1 MKHQLTFQ
9 TKDEGYCSSD
19 SSNCSECSMDSM
31 EGIISGIEA
40 LLDSDESI
48 HKASNWTPLF
58 IEPFVKGSNWIPLDM
73 DICTRN
79 LEPSWTE
86 RAKYIKY
93 AIDAFEAEVIPDYR
107 LNKKRKEEEFAICRN
122 IVDDLVLNCKKKPTK
137 KRPIH
142 DTAIVDC
149 KMEPARKIE
158 MPPEL
163 ELFSRI
169 QIQQED
175 ASIILKQMLGIPF

>member
-1 MKHQLTFQ
+1 
-9 TKDEGYCSSD
+9 
-19 SSNCSECSMDSM
+19 M
-31 EGIISGIEA
+31 EGIISSIEA
-40 LLDSDESI
+40 LLEADEPI
-48 HKASNWTPLF
+48 QKASNWTPLF

-73 DICTRN
+73 DITRT

-93 AIDAFEAEVIPDYR
+93 AIDAFEAERIPDYR
-107 LNKKRKEEEFAICRN
+107 LKKQRKDEEFAICRN
-122 IVDDLVLNCKKKPTK
+122 IVDDLVMNCKKKPTK
-137 KRPIH
+137 KKPVF
-142 DTAIVDC
+142 DAAIIDC

-163 ELFSRI
+163 EIFSRI
-169 QIQQED
+169 QFQQED